1 MEAAEIGDGLPG
13 HCSLAEEAADEQRR
27 HTKARAHAAV
37 DCSDPSV
44 SAGLRWSEHA
54 RGSAVGVR
62 EGAEEAGPRRA
73 AQVSW
78 TRGDTRGRT
87 GPRGDARGR

>member
-1 MEAAEIGDGLPG
+1 MSRGGRTEAG
-13 HCSLAEEAADEQRR
+13 
-27 HTKARAHAAV
+27 AHAAV

-44 SAGLRWSEHA
+44 SAGPRRSEHA

-62 EGAEEAGPRRA
+62 EGAEAGPRRA
-73 AQVSW
+73 AQVSR
-78 TRGDTRGRT
+78 TREDTQGHT

>member
-13 HCSLAEEAADEQRR
+13 HCSLAEEAADEQKRR
-27 HTKARAHAAV
+27 TEAGAHAAV

-44 SAGLRWSEHA
+44 SAGPRRSEHA

-62 EGAEEAGPRRA
+62 EGAEEAGPR
-73 AQVSW
+73 
-78 TRGDTRGRT
+78 
-87 GPRGDARGR
+87 

>member
-1 MEAAEIGDGLPG
+1 LEMDY
-13 HCSLAEEAADEQRR
+13 LAIADEQRR
-27 HTKARAHAAV
+27 RTEAGAHAAV

-44 SAGLRWSEHA
+44 STGPRRSEHA

-73 AQVSW
+73 AQVSR
-78 TRGDTRGRT
+78 TRGDMRGRT